1 MQRPATFEKEGG
13 MRRLSCSLV
22 LLSLAACSGTVPV
35 SGETAD
41 GERFTGTFSTRTDG
55 RGGGAAELRSDKGA
69 TCDGRWTLD
78 QDRSGSAIV
87 TCDDGRIGTAELSTR
102 ETPGTM
108 KGMLGGKLFKGTFE
122 DPASPTASSTGK

>member
-1 MQRPATFEKEGG
+1 
-13 MRRLSCSLV
+13 MRRLSCSLA

-55 RGGGAAELRSDKGA
+55 RDGGTAELRSDKGV

-78 QDRSGSAIV
+78 QDRSGSTIV
-87 TCDDGRIGTAELSTR
+87 ACDDGRTGTAELSTR